1 MVFEKVM
8 NTIRNH
14 NLIEKGDKIVLGIS
28 GGPDSVCLLHVL
40 NRLKEELDIEIYAA
54 HLNHQ
59 IRGLEAQRDALFVS
73 QLCKELGIIFF
84 VKSIDVPKYCEEKG
98 MSLEDGAR
106 KLRYEMFYEIKEKTK
121 SDKIAIGH
129 NMNDQA
135 ETILMRI
142 MRGTGLKGLRGIE
155 YKRDGCL
162 IRPILDLSRDEIEQY
177 CEKYD
182 LNPRID
188 QTNLES
194 IYTRNKIRLELL
206 PYMRDNFNPN
216 IIESIVRMSKNLKND
231 SDFIDNEV
239 QKVFNDILEN
249 GENENCIEISMP
261 IYTKLHNAIKSRVI
275 RYGVKKILGDT
286 NFIDQVHIDDV
297 MSLESNS
304 KIDKMII
311 LPRGMFAYRKKDS
324 IILSD
329 KELVT
334 EEIEFCYNI
343 PYNGFIK
350 IKEINKVVQTEII
363 SIDRYK
369 SMRLGKNSKG
379 FDFNKVKGGVVIRNR
394 EQGDKIKLAV
404 GSKKIKDLFIDLKIP
419 KEERCRIPIVLDE
432 VGVMCVGDYRLSED
446 YKIDE
451 NTREVLK
458 ITFNNL

>member
-8 NTIRNH
+8 NTIKNH
-14 NLIEKGDKIVLGIS
+14 NLIKKGDKIVLGIS

-73 QLCKELGIIFF
+73 QLCEELGIIFF
-84 VKSIDVPKYCEEKG
+84 VKSIDIPKYCEDNG
-98 MSLEDGAR
+98 ISLEDGAR
-106 KLRYEMFYEIKEKTK
+106 RKRYEMFYEIREKTQA
-121 SDKIAIGH
+121 DKIALGH

-135 ETILMRI
+135 ETILMRM
-142 MRGTGLKGLRGIE
+142 MRGTGLQGLRGIE
-155 YKRDGCL
+155 YMRDGCL
-162 IRPILDLSRDEIEQY
+162 IRPILDLSRDEIENY
-177 CEKYD
+177 CEEHN

-206 PYMRDNFNPN
+206 PYMKENFNSN
-216 IIESIVRMSKNLKND
+216 IVESIVRMGKNLKSD
-231 SDFIDNEV
+231 SDFIECEAQN
-239 QKVFNDILEN
+239 VFNDVLEH
-249 GENENCIEISMP
+249 GESEYGIEIDIQ
-261 IYTKLHNAIKSRVI
+261 IYSKLQNAMKSRVI
-275 RYGVKKILGDT
+275 RYGIKKVLGDT
-286 NFIDQVHIDDV
+286 NFLDQVHIDDV

-324 IILSD
+324 IILTD

-334 EEIEFCYNI
+334 DEVEFCYNV

-363 SIDRYK
+363 SIERYK

-394 EQGDKIKLAV
+394 KQGDKVKLAV

-419 KEERCRIPIVLDE
+419 KEDRCRIPIVLDE
-432 VGVMCVGDYRLSED
+432 NGVMCVGDYRLSED
-446 YKIDE
+446 YKVDE

>member
-162 IRPILDLSRDEIEQY
+162 IRPILDL
-177 CEKYD
+177 
-182 LNPRID
+182 P
-188 QTNLES
+188 
-194 IYTRNKIRLELL
+194 
-206 PYMRDNFNPN
+206 
-216 IIESIVRMSKNLKND
+216 
-231 SDFIDNEV
+231 
-239 QKVFNDILEN
+239 
-249 GENENCIEISMP
+249 
-261 IYTKLHNAIKSRVI
+261 
-275 RYGVKKILGDT
+275 
-286 NFIDQVHIDDV
+286 
-297 MSLESNS
+297 
-304 KIDKMII
+304 
-311 LPRGMFAYRKKDS
+311 
-324 IILSD
+324 
-329 KELVT
+329 
-334 EEIEFCYNI
+334 
-343 PYNGFIK
+343 
-350 IKEINKVVQTEII
+350 
-363 SIDRYK
+363 
-369 SMRLGKNSKG
+369 
-379 FDFNKVKGGVVIRNR
+379 
-394 EQGDKIKLAV
+394 
-404 GSKKIKDLFIDLKIP
+404 
-419 KEERCRIPIVLDE
+419 
-432 VGVMCVGDYRLSED
+432 
-446 YKIDE
+446 
-451 NTREVLK
+451 
-458 ITFNNL
+458 